1 MKKVKGKA
9 LSLVLSLAL
18 VISSF
23 SAIPA
28 SAATKTLNGSLGG
41 NDNDKI
47 YLVNGG
53 ADDAA
58 LTYESFGTYVSDDP
72 TMTTPNH
79 KDVSDVH
86 IAAISHKSG
95 DRLVKWYDAGS
106 QHENE
111 DSISE
116 DTIDKYLDLQ
126 LRSATVSGEEVI
138 SLLYKGTYTDDDDNE
153 YTVKA
158 TQDVTVRVYDKNE
171 AVIGEYGDAG
181 TSNSKGELDSSFAQK
196 TVAYETSAKEDSD
209 SDKTDS
215 KELTVLKATSD
226 PSNPVVVKWES
237 LKTVSEN
244 DANADD
250 YLDDDSTRS
259 NDGTYYVLKSNS
271 GNVVLGNGN
280 QALSFSNESDP
291 SATQPGLKL
300 KVVNGAKTDTV
311 VVSDP
316 LNDYT
321 FKYSVTH
328 DGAEGTKAAVT
339 GGKID
344 VSALDDGDT
353 VKVYAYDGDDPV
365 GTAASFTVVA
375 ASDAALAIASSSEA
389 SATENTTGATA
400 AYDATEDGDA
410 ANVVVTD
417 HSATNVKYA
426 WGDDAAQSV
435 TDSKIAIADKAD
447 GTLTITSTA
456 TDGTEVTNVY
466 NFKAATT
473 EPDADATLEIKSSSA
488 TSEDE
493 DSTGATA
500 AYDAT
505 EDGDAANVVVTD
517 HSAINVKYAWGD
529 DAAQSVTDSK
539 IAIAGKADGTLTIQS
554 TTAGK
559 TITNVYTFTAATT
572 DKTARSLN
580 SVANYVSL
588 SKNTDG
594 DVVVSNDAATGY
606 ALTYSVNNVDKGAV
620 SGKEITGL
628 HNGDTLKVTATKGDT
643 VLTTSGIFR
652 AYAPDSSEFVTAQV
666 DTKAGT
672 GNVTFT
678 AEATPYAETQVDADA
693 LYSASDIKVKSSVD
707 KKILVGNSKYTTF
720 SKYSTSTYLYTGPV
734 DSKSKDDG
742 VKVTGYE
749 VNFNNS
755 AAKVTVDDKANV
767 TKISGTV
774 DSITVS
780 DGNVGSISLS
790 DTAEQSVT
798 VSDAKVGDI
807 DFGSNGGTLEV
818 NSTDSIVGNVT
829 DASKVTVTNG
839 TVGDIDADEA
849 DISAEDEDGTVKVGN
864 VTAPI
869 IGVDSDNSK
878 VATGTLKA
886 TSDDTEITLSG
897 DFVTVAGVD
906 FDNWG
911 AELKID
917 GFTGT
922 VPAPKNATED
932 GATISTNATEDKVTI
947 DGDADINSI
956 AIGDDSQMIFNGKL
970 NVGSVDGSGTLVV
983 GLGKMDISSDAS
995 GVTLKFSD
1003 PTINVGDTAFTAVTD
1018 TVDVDSMEPYGC
1030 TLSMTEGSKEDTFK
1044 IASTDFVG
1052 MTFNPSSAR
1061 IANGYSQTFAAS
1073 TYAPGTALPEGYSV
1087 QYTLDGDDD
1096 IFQMTNND
1104 DGTVTVKVVGY
1115 DDTFAEENTATLR
1128 AEVVDTDGDVDDD
1141 YSAGELD
1148 LTALA
1153 VPDATFKSD
1162 TGSTLNI
1169 GGGFTYQFAITSLD
1183 GNVPYFAVAGS
1194 SFKTTYVGNSGNT
1207 YYYKVTA
1214 VGKVGDA
1221 AGVYINHGATP
1232 STVITITNPSD
1243 TAAVTVKAGNSY
1255 QFRVNGPS
1263 QPVFQVAGI
1272 GNIALTSKAGSNY
1285 YFKVNV
1291 PTNLAKGGHG
1301 VYNNG
1306 VLVAILTVA

>member
-1 MKKVKGKA
+1 MNKIKGKA

-28 SAATKTLNGSLGG
+28 SAATKTLTGSLGG
-41 NDNDKI
+41 NDNDSI

-58 LTYESFGTYVSDDP
+58 LTYQSFGTYVSGTP

-95 DRLVKWYDAGS
+95 DRLVKWFDAGS
-106 QHENE
+106 DHKKT
-111 DSISE
+111 DSISD
-116 DTIDKYLDLQ
+116 DTDDQYVDLR
-126 LRSATVSGEEVI
+126 LRSSSVSGTEVI

-171 AVIGEYGDAG
+171 TVVGEYGDAG
-181 TSNSKGELDSSFAQK
+181 KSNIKGELDSSFAQK
-196 TVAYETSAKEDSD
+196 TVAYETSDKTADD
-209 SDKTDS
+209 ANKTDS
-215 KELTVLKATSD
+215 KKLTVLKAV
-226 PSNPVVVKWES
+226 PSTNSVVVKWVA
-237 LKTVSEN
+237 LKTV
-244 DANADD
+244 
-250 YLDDDSTRS
+250 T
-259 NDGTYYVLKSNS
+259 DGTDAADAYYTLKSNS
-271 GNVVLGNGN
+271 DNVKLGGSNDNG
-280 QALSFSNESDP
+280 
-291 SATQPGLKL
+291 ATYTGDGDATATRPGLTL
-300 KVVNGAKTDTV
+300 NDANIDVTA
-311 VVSDP
+311 P
-316 LNDYT
+316 LNAYT
-321 FKYSVTH
+321 FKYTVKHAGDTNASAPKDVTDGVISDLADGDEVTLTPSLAGEAKTPVTFTYTAATEAAPASMTEVPQAGSKPGLAFDADAKLISITKVPEEDAYTYVYTTNGDDPATTDTEVPVGGIDTSAFATDEDTTVKVAAVSAGSLVTDGMATGIYKPAAEATPASITTVSATDYSVAVDENSDVAVTNN
-328 DGAEGTKAAVT
+328 AVT
-339 GGKID
+339 G
-344 VSALDDGDT
+344 
-353 VKVYAYDGDDPV
+353 
-365 GTAASFTVVA
+365 
-375 ASDAALAIASSSEA
+375 
-389 SATENTTGATA
+389 ATYKYSVNGATA
-400 AYDATEDGDA
+400 VAVPSGNKIPLTGLKDGDE
-410 ANVVVTD
+410 VKVTAYSGD
-417 HSATNVKYA
+417 KEIGSASGIYR
-426 WGDDAAQSV
+426 
-435 TDSKIAIADKAD
+435 
-447 GTLTITSTA
+447 
-456 TDGTEVTNVY
+456 
-466 NFKAATT
+466 AATT
-473 EPDADATLEIKSSSA
+473 A
-488 TSEDE
+488 
-493 DSTGATA
+493 G
-500 AYDAT
+500 
-505 EDGDAANVVVTD
+505 
-517 HSAINVKYAWGD
+517 GD
-529 DAAQSVTDSK
+529 D
-539 IAIAGKADGTLTIQS
+539 
-554 TTAGK
+554 
-559 TITNVYTFTAATT
+559 Y
-572 DKTARSLN
+572 
-580 SVANYVSL
+580 
-588 SKNTDG
+588 
-594 DVVVSNDAATGY
+594 
-606 ALTYSVNNVDKGAV
+606 
-620 SGKEITGL
+620 
-628 HNGDTLKVTATKGDT
+628 
-643 VLTTSGIFR
+643 
-652 AYAPDSSEFVTAQV
+652 VTAQV
-666 DTKAGT
+666 AGKAGT

-678 AEATPYAETQVDADA
+678 AVAQQLAKDAVKKDAAEEDAIH
-693 LYSASDIKVKSSVD
+693 SSSDIKVKSSVD
-707 KKILVGNSKYTTF
+707 KKILVADSGYTTF
-720 SKYSTSTYLYTGPV
+720 SKYSTSTYLYTGAV
-734 DSKSKDDG
+734 DSSSKDDA

-755 AAKVTVDDKANV
+755 AAAVSVDDKASV

-774 DSITVS
+774 HSIS
-780 DGNVGSISLS
+780 IADGNVGSISLS
-790 DTAEQSVT
+790 DTANQSII

-818 NSTDSIVGNVT
+818 NSTDSVVGNVT

-839 TVGDIDADEA
+839 TVGNISADEA

-906 FDNWG
+906 FDSWG

-922 VPAPKNATED
+922 IPAPKNATED

-1153 VPDATFKSD
+1153 VPDSTFKSD

-1221 AGVYINHGATP
+1221 AGVYINHEAAP

-1243 TAAVTVKAGNSY
+1243 TAAVTVKAGGSY

-1272 GNIALTSKAGSNY
+1272 GNIPLTSKDGSNY
-1285 YFKVNV
+1285 FFKVKV

>member
-41 NDNDKI
+41 NDNDSL

-53 ADDAA
+53 V
-58 LTYESFGTYVSDDP
+58 LKYEEFGSYVSAKP

-86 IAAISHKSG
+86 IAAVSHKSG
-95 DRLVKWYDAGS
+95 DRLVKWYDSGS
-106 QHENE
+106 DGKAT
-111 DSISE
+111 DSI
-116 DTIDKYLDLQ
+116 DTDTKDANIDLE
-126 LRSATVSGEEVI
+126 LRSSTVSGTEVL

-158 TQDVTVRVYDKNE
+158 TQDVTVRVYDENQT
-171 AVIGEYGDAG
+171 VIGEASDDTA
-181 TSNSKGELDSSFAQK
+181 TNCAGELDSSFAQK
-196 TVAYETSAKEDSD
+196 TVAYEKDEIAQSKL
-209 SDKTDS
+209 DKDGDPKLTDS
-215 KELTVLKATSD
+215 KDLVVLKAVPESAD
-226 PSNPVVVKWES
+226 SNVVMWEA
-237 LKTVSEN
+237 LKTSS
-244 DANADD
+244 DD
-250 YLDDDSTRS
+250 TYLSDDDSAAS
-259 NDGTYYVLKSNS
+259 KGVYYVLKSNS
-271 GNVVLGNGN
+271 DNVGLDT
-280 QALSFSNESDP
+280 ASDF
-291 SATQPGLKL
+291 
-300 KVVNGAKTDTV
+300 
-311 VVSDP
+311 
-316 LNDYT
+316 NDYSYKT
-321 FKYSVTH
+321 
-328 DGAEGTKAAVT
+328 GAVIKQGTTAGGTTYTMAAVT
-339 GGKID
+339 KNDTTPGMSLTTDGKLTVTAPDTTTD
-344 VSALDDGDT
+344 VDHY
-353 VKVYAYDGDDPV
+353 VYAA
-365 GTAASFTVVA
+365 GT
-375 ASDAALAIASSSEA
+375 
-389 SATENTTGATA
+389 SAP
-400 AYDATEDGDA
+400 
-410 ANVVVTD
+410 TD
-417 HSATNVKYA
+417 
-426 WGDDAAQSV
+426 W
-435 TDSKIAIADKAD
+435 
-447 GTLTITSTA
+447 STA
-456 TDGTEVTNVY
+456 T
-466 NFKAATT
+466 
-473 EPDADATLEIKSSSA
+473 
-488 TSEDE
+488 
-493 DSTGATA
+493 
-500 AYDAT
+500 
-505 EDGDAANVVVTD
+505 
-517 HSAINVKYAWGD
+517 
-529 DAAQSVTDSK
+529 
-539 IAIAGKADGTLTIQS
+539 
-554 TTAGK
+554 
-559 TITNVYTFTAATT
+559 TITA
-572 DKTARSLN
+572 
-580 SVANYVSL
+580 
-588 SKNTDG
+588 
-594 DVVVSNDAATGY
+594 DAATDVKSD
-606 ALTYSVNNVDKGAV
+606 LTESTTLYVAAVKVDGETVVGDVASAAVTVATTVAIGEDDCPTVVQDPTAFGKFTVTPAVNGEKVDPKWTYKYKVNDGDEQAVAIDTETGKGTITLPAPT
-620 SGKEITGL
+620 SGDDVVL
-628 HNGDTLKVTATKGDT
+628 AVTAYDKDGKAQGGTTAT
-643 VLTTSGIFR
+643 VSVQTTPVAGEDVN
-652 AYAPDSSEFVTAQV
+652 YVTAQV
-666 DTKAGT
+666 ATNANT

-678 AEATPYAETQVDADA
+678 AEATKVAEDAADADPA
-693 LYSASDIKVKSSVD
+693 DIYSASDIKVKSSVD
-707 KKILVGNSKYTTF
+707 KKILVGNDAYQTL
-720 SKYSTSTYLYTGPV
+720 SKYSTSTYLYSSAV
-734 DSKSKDDG
+734 DSDSRDDA

-749 VNFNNS
+749 VNFNNN
-755 AAKVTVDDKANV
+755 AATVSVGDKANV

-774 DSITVS
+774 KSITVDEAS
-780 DGNVGSISLS
+780 VGSIAVSNDGS
-790 DTAEQSVT
+790 KVVPSVII
-798 VSDAKVGDI
+798 SDAKVGDV
-807 DFGSNGGTLEV
+807 DFDGDGGTLEV
-818 NSTDSIVGNVT
+818 NSTDATVGNVT
-829 DASKVTVTNG
+829 DASKVSVTNG

-849 DISAEDEDGTVKVGN
+849 DISAEDEEGTVKVGD

-869 IGVDSDNSK
+869 INVDSDNSK
-878 VATGTLKA
+878 VATGTLTA

-897 DFVTVAGVD
+897 DFVTVAAVD
-906 FDNWG
+906 FDDYG

-922 VPAPKNATED
+922 VPAPENATEE

-947 DGDADINSI
+947 DGDADINAI

-1153 VPDATFKSD
+1153 VPDSTFKSD
-1162 TGSTLNI
+1162 TGSTLSI

-1183 GNVPYFAVAGS
+1183 GNVPYFAVAGN

-1243 TAAVTVKAGNSY
+1243 TAAVTVKAGGSY

-1272 GNIALTSKAGSNY
+1272 GNIALTSKDGSNY

>member
-28 SAATKTLNGSLGG
+28 SAATKTLSGSLGG
-41 NDNDKI
+41 NDNDSI

-58 LTYESFGTYVSDDP
+58 LTYKSFGTYVSDDP

-86 IAAISHKSG
+86 IAAVSHKSG
-95 DRLVKWYDAGS
+95 DRLVKWFDAGS
-106 QHENE
+106 QHDKT

-116 DTIDKYLDLQ
+116 DTDDQYVDLR
-126 LRSATVSGEEVI
+126 LRSSSVSGTEVI

-171 AVIGEYGDAG
+171 TVVGEYGDAG
-181 TSNSKGELDSSFAQK
+181 KSNIKGELDSSFAQK
-196 TVAYETSAKEDSD
+196 TVDYETSEKTDADANR
-209 SDKTDS
+209 TDS
-215 KELTVLKATSD
+215 KKLTVLKAV
-226 PSNPVVVKWES
+226 PSTNSVVVKWVA
-237 LKTVSEN
+237 LKTV
-244 DANADD
+244 
-250 YLDDDSTRS
+250 T
-259 NDGTYYVLKSNS
+259 DGTDAVDAYYTLKSNS
-271 GNVVLGNGN
+271 DNVKLGG
-280 QALSFSNESDP
+280 SNDSGATYSGDGEADATRPGVDTSD
-291 SATQPGLKL
+291 AGIHVT
-300 KVVNGAKTDTV
+300 A
-311 VVSDP
+311 P

-321 FKYSVTH
+321 FKYTVKHTGDTDASAPKDVT
-328 DGAEGTKAAVT
+328 DGVISDLA
-339 GGKID
+339 
-344 VSALDDGDT
+344 DGDEVTLTPSLAGEAKTPVTFTYTAATEAAPASMADVAQTDSKPGLAFDADAKLISITEVPEEEYTYVYTTDGVDPTAGSDAVPEAGIDTSDFATDEDTT
-353 VKVYAYDGDDPV
+353 VKVAAVSENSIVAGSIAT
-365 GTAASFTVVA
+365 GTYKPATVVA
-375 ASDAALAIASSSEA
+375 AATIAPAVSASGYTVDVNEDNDVAVTVEA
-389 SATENTTGATA
+389 VTGAT
-400 AYDATEDGDA
+400 YKYSVNGATETVVPSGDTIPLSSLNDGDDVKVTAYKDNA
-410 ANVVVTD
+410 AIG
-417 HSATNVKYA
+417 SASGIYRA
-426 WGDDAAQSV
+426 
-435 TDSKIAIADKAD
+435 
-447 GTLTITSTA
+447 
-456 TDGTEVTNVY
+456 
-466 NFKAATT
+466 
-473 EPDADATLEIKSSSA
+473 A
-488 TSEDE
+488 TSE
-493 DSTGATA
+493 S
-500 AYDAT
+500 
-505 EDGDAANVVVTD
+505 
-517 HSAINVKYAWGD
+517 GD
-529 DAAQSVTDSK
+529 D
-539 IAIAGKADGTLTIQS
+539 
-554 TTAGK
+554 
-559 TITNVYTFTAATT
+559 Y
-572 DKTARSLN
+572 
-580 SVANYVSL
+580 
-588 SKNTDG
+588 
-594 DVVVSNDAATGY
+594 
-606 ALTYSVNNVDKGAV
+606 
-620 SGKEITGL
+620 
-628 HNGDTLKVTATKGDT
+628 
-643 VLTTSGIFR
+643 
-652 AYAPDSSEFVTAQV
+652 VTAQV
-666 DTKAGT
+666 AGKAGT

-678 AEATPYAETQVDADA
+678 AVAQQLAKDAAKKDAAEEDAIH
-693 LYSASDIKVKSSVD
+693 SSSDIKVKSSVD
-707 KKILVGNSKYTTF
+707 KKILVANSGYTTF
-720 SKYSTSTYLYTGPV
+720 SKYSTSTYLYTGAV
-734 DSKSKDDG
+734 DSSSKDDA

-755 AAKVTVDDKANV
+755 AAAVSVDDKASV

-774 DSITVS
+774 KSISVAE
-780 DGNVGSISLS
+780 GNVGSIAVSNDGS
-790 DTAEQSVT
+790 GVVPSVI
-798 VSDAKVGDI
+798 VSDAKVGDV
-807 DFGSNGGTLEV
+807 DFAADGGTLEV
-818 NSTDSIVGNVT
+818 NSTDSVVGNVT

-839 TVGDIDADEA
+839 TVGNIDADEA
-849 DISAEDEDGTVKVGN
+849 DVSAEDEDGTVKVGN
-864 VTAPI
+864 VTAPVI
-869 IGVDSDNSK
+869 SVDSDNSK

-1003 PTINVGDTAFTAVTD
+1003 PAINVGDTAFTAVTD

-1153 VPDATFKSD
+1153 VPDSTFKSD
-1162 TGSTLNI
+1162 TGSTLSI

-1243 TAAVTVKAGNSY
+1243 TAAVTVKAGGSY

-1306 VLVAILTVA
+1306 VRVAILTVA